1 VIPRNVQIT
10 LALLLTLVFASGVY
24 ILHLDRKTQDE
35 LQYASDS
42 RPLGLPK
49 AGTAQIITLA
59 IAYDD
64 DGVFRRRGASAVLT
78 TEPSARAREVLE
90 TLIAQY
96 LEKPS
101 PHPLAPG
108 SGVNRVYLVNQKL
121 AVVDLNQALVD
132 GHRSGIMVED
142 FTLMSFIETLSAN
155 MPQIEQVKILV
166 NGKERRTIAGHTDL
180 LSTYSTAAVHRLVE
194 QLQ

>member
-10 LALLLTLVFASGVY
+10 LALLLVLVFTSGLY
-24 ILHLDRKTQDE
+24 ILRLNRKTQDE
-35 LQYASDS
+35 LQRAADS
-42 RPLGLPK
+42 RPLSVPK
-49 AGTAQIITLA
+49 AGTRQMITMA

-64 DGVFRRRGASAVLT
+64 DGVFRRRDASAVLT
-78 TEPSARAREVLE
+78 SEPNARAREVLDR
-90 TLIAQY
+90 LIAEY
-96 LEKPS
+96 LERPS

-121 AVVDLNQALVD
+121 AIVDLNQALVD
-132 GHRSGIMVED
+132 GHRSGIMIED

-166 NGKERRTIAGHTDL
+166 DGKERRTIAGHTDL
-180 LSTYSTAAVHRLVE
+180 LSTYSTATVHRLVE

>member
-1 VIPRNVQIT
+1 
-10 LALLLTLVFASGVY
+10 
-24 ILHLDRKTQDE
+24 
-35 LQYASDS
+35 
-42 RPLGLPK
+42 
-49 AGTAQIITLA
+49 
-59 IAYDD
+59 
-64 DGVFRRRGASAVLT
+64 
-78 TEPSARAREVLE
+78 VLE
-90 TLIAQY
+90 SLIAQY

-108 SGVNRVYLVNQKL
+108 SGVNRVYLVSQKL

-155 MPQIEQVKILV
+155 MPAIEQVKILV

-180 LSTYSTAAVHRLVE
+180 QSTYSTVAVHRLVE